1 MAGGGE
7 EFLSAVGVPE
17 DDPAVAVAGGEEF
30 AVILPETQLP
40 DALRLADRIRT
51 AIESKKLIKKSTG
64 DILGVITVSAGIARW
79 APGESIA
86 DFIARADTCL
96 YAAKRTGRNKVVT
109 ETDPAYLQA
118 EKNVAA

>member
-1 MAGGGE
+1 MC
-7 EFLSAVGVPE
+7 SS
-17 DDPAVAVAGGEEF
+17 D
-30 AVILPETQLP
+30 LPETQLP